1 MPTFNLNYTG
11 LRITDQIYAILVASG
26 ASAADL
32 ATYDAL
38 PVGGTMCLTTNVTSQ
53 TFQQTVRTN
62 ALNMLSGAYRINGAD
77 TLLDQTASGTTSNGT
92 AAFQGAGS
100 TSTDTR
106 IIAGTLPVFAFLN
119 TGTGG
124 GGGQFKMRR
133 TNAAF
138 VSGSLITAGSVFST
152 LVFPDTTYP
161 GASARFYVFVQKRPT
176 ANAPTID
183 NNADGAFS
191 GNIGMLSGP
200 ANWVAGGYNTTTYG
214 TGNLNHRQWQAIA
227 APITNW

>member
-1 MPTFNLNYTG
+1 MSITLNYTG
-11 LRITDQIYAILVASG
+11 LRITDQIYAVLVASG
-26 ASAADL
+26 ASSADL
-32 ATYDAL
+32 ATYNAL
-38 PVGGTMCLTTNVTSQ
+38 PVGGTMCLTTNTTSQ
-53 TFQQTVRTN
+53 AFQQTVRAN
-62 ALNMLSGAYRINGAD
+62 ALSMLSGAYRINGLD
-77 TLLDQTASGTTSNGT
+77 TYLDQAGGGLTSNGT
-92 AAFQGAGS
+92 AAFQGPGS
-100 TSTDTR
+100 TSNETK
-106 IIAGTLPVFAFLN
+106 IQAGTLPVFAFLN
-119 TGTGG
+119 TGGGG

-161 GASARFYVFVQKRPT
+161 AAAGSYYVFVQKRPT
-176 ANAPTID
+176 INVPTID

-191 GNIGMLSGP
+191 GSIAMLSGP

-214 TGNLNHRQWQAIA
+214 TGNLNHRQFQAIA